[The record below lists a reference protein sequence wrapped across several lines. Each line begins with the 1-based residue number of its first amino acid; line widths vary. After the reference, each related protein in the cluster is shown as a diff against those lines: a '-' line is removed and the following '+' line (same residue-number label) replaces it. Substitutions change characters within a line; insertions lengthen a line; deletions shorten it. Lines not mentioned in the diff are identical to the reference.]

1 MEHLGDELPPNHIWF
16 AVESSVPVADFRWQR
31 NNIGSCPILGKLRP
45 FYQSVSF
52 DGEDQ
57 LKLRDFLSG
66 ETPTNAS
73 AAWLPDSDFEWLWW
87 WVFRPHISIYIYIP
101 LHGTSWDIMGHLCK
115 PSNWLGKHPHFW
127 RVSQNTMWT
136 PRGWPL
142 MDVSPWSTVP
152 RLCVCLK
159 TYRPGTES
167 TYLRSWFLKSIHLS
181 IYIYIYI
188 YI

>member
-1 MEHLGDELPPNHIWF
+1 
-16 AVESSVPVADFRWQR
+16 
-31 NNIGSCPILGKLRP
+31 
-45 FYQSVSF
+45 
-52 DGEDQ
+52 
-57 LKLRDFLSG
+57 
-66 ETPTNAS
+66 
-73 AAWLPDSDFEWLWW
+73 LWW

-167 TYLRSWFLKSIHLS
+167 KYLRSWFLKSIHLY
-181 IYIYIYI
+181 IYNYIYI
-188 YI
+188 